1 MDRSG
6 GERGIQRYVWKNIYV
21 WLVDGI
27 RRMGFQ
33 PPSRYLARVI
43 TPLPSFVPR
52 RREEWNN
59 VTDGMGLVS
68 SAVKFLDS
76 KFRIGGD
83 GTNLTISISK
93 IRYTLV
99 IIIDT
104 FPVIISTT
112 QLILSTYR

>member
-6 GERGIQRYVWKNIYV
+6 GEVSRDTYGKIYTY
-21 WLVDGI
+21 GI

-59 VTDGMGLVS
+59 VTDGMDLVS

-76 KFRIGGD
+76 KLRIGGD